1 MSNLLNRIL
10 VFILVVIL
18 ITSGVLLYKNYS
30 HTRLIYVKTKTII
43 NEQQTKNIIF
53 NSMYNATR
61 ERTIT
66 LLKMYA
72 EDDPFQ
78 LDELNQYMGA
88 QARIFIAARQKL
100 LSMQLNHQELTLFQA
115 QMKLAKENEPLQN
128 KIAQLLIDGQQQ
140 QAFPILFHQAIPAQD
155 IILKQIRV
163 LMGLY
168 ALNSKNVIEN
178 IDKEFHETSHNFRLL
193 AFFLIGISFITIAL
207 FLRRISRHERLLL
220 EEKIL
225 ASQKSSLAKSEFLAS
240 MSHEIRTPMNGVLGM
255 LGLLL
260 NDGLDKRQHHHA
272 ELALSSANSLLS
284 LINDILDFSKID
296 AGKLELEELDFN
308 LRCMLGD
315 FAEAMALKAQE
326 KNLEISLDIRGIE
339 HSMVKGDPLRLRQI
353 LTNLVANAVKFTHQ
367 GKIVIFVELLAHNK
381 QQFNLHCKVTDT
393 GIGIPQNKQTQLFDC
408 FSQLDASTTRKYG
421 GTGLG
426 LSIVKKLCHLM
437 GGNIKVNSDKGKG
450 SCFEFN
456 VLMHYS
462 AQSQP
467 VLPTFDITKFNSLIV
482 DDNAVKQKILT
493 EHEQQFI
500 AEDAQTRSGKQASPA
515 RILLVED
522 NRVNQ
527 LVAGG
532 ILKKLGLQ
540 VDIAENGL
548 IALKR
553 LIETADNEVYSIIL
567 MDCQM
572 PEMDGYDATKEIRAG
587 AAGES
592 YQSIPIIAMTANAIR
607 GDREKCLNSGMSDYL
622 SKPVNAE
629 RLKDKL
635 SQWLPADAVN
645 KDFNSQDNMKHPAAG
660 TFDEISSIEWDI
672 DAALKRAGSAAELLP
687 LIILFLEDIPLRI
700 QQLKQAIN
708 KNSLNE
714 SKKLLHTIKGVAANL
729 SALHFLQLT
738 MQLEERV
745 ISCQLNN
752 SHPLMDDFFQ
762 SYEKLSQ
769 SLVNFHRRHS
779 LPAGSKKVSVLKTDS
794 SKVISDFS
802 QKQFRQLLKA
812 LSLKLENGE
821 YIDKSELETL
831 QLYGFD
837 TTIETLVGQMHKQIT
852 LFEFS
857 KALAI
862 VHKITLAMDQQIA
875 DSKQRDPANV

>member
-1 MSNLLNRIL
+1 MTNLLNRIL
-10 VFILVVIL
+10 VFILIVIL

-30 HTRLIYVKTKTII
+30 HTRLIYVKTKKII
-43 NEQQTKNIIF
+43 SEQQTKTIIF

-61 ERTIT
+61 ERTVT

-72 EDDPFQ
+72 KQDPFE
-78 LDELNQYMGA
+78 LDELNQNMGT
-88 QARIFIAARQKL
+88 QARKFIAARQKL
-100 LSMQLNHQELTLFQA
+100 LSMQLNHQELTLFKA
-115 QMKLAKENEPLQN
+115 QMKLARENEPLQN
-128 KIAQLLIDGQQQ
+128 QVAQLLIDGQHQ
-140 QAFPILFHQAIPAQD
+140 QAFPILFYQAIPAQE

-163 LMGLY
+163 LTGLY

-178 IDKEFHETSHNFRLL
+178 IDKEFQETSYNFRLL

-260 NDGLDKRQHHHA
+260 NDDLDKHQHRHA
-272 ELALSSANSLLS
+272 ELAFSSANSLLS

-296 AGKLELEELDFN
+296 AGKLQLENLDFD
-308 LRCMLGD
+308 LRCMLDD
-315 FAEAMALKAQE
+315 FAEAMTLQADE
-326 KNLEISLDIRGIE
+326 KNLKIRLDIRGIE
-339 HSMVKGDPLRLRQI
+339 YSMVKGDALRLRQI
-353 LTNLVANAVKFTHQ
+353 LTNLVANAVKFTQQ
-367 GKIVIFVELLAHNK
+367 GEIVIFAELLAHNQ
-381 QQFNLHCKVTDT
+381 QQFKLHCKVTDT
-393 GIGIPQNKQTQLFDC
+393 GIGIPQDKLTQLFDS

-437 GGNIKVNSDKGKG
+437 EGDIKVTSEEGKG

-456 VLMHYS
+456 VLMHHS

-467 VLPTFDITKFNSLIV
+467 VLPV
-482 DDNAVKQKILT
+482 CDDNAVKRKTLT
-493 EHEQQFI
+493 QHEQQLI
-500 AEDAQTRSGKQASPA
+500 EKEAQSQSAKQASRPH
-515 RILLVED
+515 ILLVED
-522 NRVNQ
+522 NKVNQ
-527 LVAGG
+527 LVATG

-540 VDIAENGL
+540 VDVAENGL

-553 LIETADNEVYSIIL
+553 LIESADNEVYSIIL

-587 AAGES
+587 KAGET
-592 YQSIPIIAMTANAIR
+592 YQTIPIIAMTANAMR
-607 GDREKCLNSGMSDYL
+607 GDREKCFNSGMSDYL

-629 RLKDKL
+629 LLKDKL
-635 SQWLPADAVN
+635 SQWLPVNAVN
-645 KDFNSQDNMKHPAAG
+645 KDFNSQDNMKPVAN
-660 TFDEISSIEWDI
+660 TFDEISSVEWDI
-672 DAALKRAGSAAELLP
+672 NAAIKRAGSVAELLP
-687 LIILFLEDIPLRI
+687 LIILLLEDLPLRI

-708 KNSLNE
+708 NNSLNE

-729 SALHFLQLT
+729 SALRFLQLT
-738 MQLEERV
+738 MQLEELL
-745 ISCQLNN
+745 ISAQLNKI
-752 SHPLMDDFFQ
+752 HPLMDDFFN
-762 SYEKLSQ
+762 SFEKLSQ
-769 SLVNFHRRHS
+769 SLVNFHKRHS
-779 LPAGSKKVSVLKTDS
+779 LPVRSKKVSLLKMDS
-794 SKVISDFS
+794 SKVNSDFS
-802 QKQFRQLLKA
+802 QQQFRQLLKA
-812 LSLKLENGE
+812 LRLKLENGE

-837 TTIETLVGQMHKQIT
+837 TTFGTTFETLVGQMHKQIT
-852 LFEFS
+852 LFDFS

-862 VHKITLAMDQQIA
+862 AHKITLAMDQQIA
-875 DSKQRDPANV
+875 DSKQRDPADV